1 MTPTSLRRTLAAFA
15 SVCALALVGVT
26 APPPVPAAGAVATS
40 DFGEGSVSFVGHGWG
55 HGRGMGQYGAL
66 GYAVDHGWGYQ
77 QILDHY
83 YGGTATTGGAP
94 ATIGVELLAHTSA
107 ISAMGR
113 GLVVNGFPQ
122 ADAGA
127 AGSAVRVLPAAN
139 GGFDVYVGPS
149 CSGPWSPA
157 GSSATVTIATSAPN
171 DVSRFVRTC
180 ESGGERSYRGSLT
193 VRRHNQTAR
202 LMVVNEVATEDY
214 LRGVVPRES
223 PDGWGSRPNGME
235 ALKAQAVAARSYA
248 LSQQSARPSGA
259 QTCDTTTCQ
268 VYLGAA
274 FQPNGGA
281 RTSLEGPNADRAIAA
296 TAGQV
301 RYRPGTAPVQ
311 IVRTEFSS
319 STGGWTAGG
328 TFPAVEDA
336 GDSTASNPN
345 HTWSASFTLPA
356 VAQALGMGP
365 ITRFEV
371 TQRNGLG
378 AEGGRVLQVAVTGGG
393 TTRTFTGNQIRT
405 MLGLKSD
412 WFTPTLSVGGAAAA
426 QSVVRALYQ
435 DLLGRGPDPTGLAGW
450 SAALVSGATG
460 QPALVASL
468 TRSEEY
474 VALRV
479 SNAYMEALGRGPDPQ
494 GARDWAREIH
504 AGRATVDDVKRR
516 FYDSSEFFARSGGT
530 PQGYVQVLYQTMLGR
545 GAAPSEVDAWVR
557 VMEVKGRSRMVDEL
571 WFSMEAA
578 RMRAGGYY
586 ATFLQRGPD
595 PTGLTAWAQVLLAQG
610 EGAVRVGIAG
620 SQEYRTLAQTRFP

>member
-1 MTPTSLRRTLAAFA
+1 MTRTSSRPFAVALAA
-15 SVCALALVGVT
+15 ALALALTGVGLT
-26 APPPVPAAGAVATS
+26 PPAPAAATVATS
-40 DFGEGSVSFVGHGWG
+40 DFGEGTVSFVGHGYG
-55 HGRGMGQYGAL
+55 HGRGMGQYGSL

-94 ATIGVELLAHTSA
+94 ATISVELLAHTS
-107 ISAMGR
+107 SLTAMGR

-122 ADAGA
+122 AETGS
-127 AGSAVRVLPAAN
+127 AGSAVRVLPKSN
-139 GGFDVYVGPS
+139 GAFDVYVGPS
-149 CSGPWSPA
+149 CSGPWSAA
-157 GSSATVTIATSAPN
+157 GSSATVEISTSSPS
-171 DVSRFVRTC
+171 DVSRYVRTC
-180 ESGGERSYRGSLT
+180 ESGGERSYRGTLS
-193 VRRHNQTAR
+193 VRRNQRTAG
-202 LMVVNEVATEDY
+202 LMVVNNVATEDY

-223 PDGWGSRPNGME
+223 PDGWGARPNGLE
-235 ALKAQAVAARSYA
+235 SLKAQAVAARSYA

-274 FQPNGGA
+274 YQPNGGA
-281 RTSLEGPNADRAIAA
+281 RTSLDGPNADRAIAA

-301 RYRPGTAPVQ
+301 RYRPGTVPVQ

-328 TFPAVEDA
+328 TFPAVQDVGDA
-336 GDSTASNPN
+336 TASNPN
-345 HTWSASFTLPA
+345 STWSVSFTLSD
-356 VAQALGMGP
+356 VAKAMGTGP
-365 ITRFEV
+365 ITRFDV

-393 TTRTFTGNQIRT
+393 TTRTFTGNQVRT
-405 MLGLKSD
+405 LLGLKSD
-412 WFTPTLSVGGAAAA
+412 WFTPTLTQGGEAAA
-426 QSVVRALYQ
+426 QSVVKALYT
-435 DLLGRGPDPTGLAGW
+435 DLLGRGPDPTGLEGW
-450 SAALVSGATG
+450 SAALVSGAG
-460 QPALVASL
+460 QPELVASL
-468 TRSEEY
+468 TRSQEY

-479 SNAYMEALGRGPDPQ
+479 SNAYMEALGRGPDPV
-494 GARDWAREIH
+494 GAQDWAREIH

-516 FYDSSEFFARSGGT
+516 FYDSSEFFARAGGT

-545 GAAPSEVDAWVR
+545 GAAPSEIDAWVK
-557 VMEVKGRSRMVDEL
+557 VMEVRGRSRMVDEL

-586 ATFLQRGPD
+586 STFLQRGPD
-595 PTGLTAWAQVLLAQG
+595 PTGLTAWAQVLLSHG

-620 SQEYRTLAQTRFP
+620 SSEYRALAQTRFP